1 MGFLSRLLGKEPSGN
16 TAKERLQLVLIHDR
30 SDISREVME
39 NLRQDI
45 IAVIR
50 KYMEIDESR
59 IELELEKEDRS
70 VALVANIPVVTVRRG
85 VRAAGKEPRKEK
97 GSRNG

>member
-70 VALVANIPVVTVRRG
+70 VALVANIPVKNVRRRG
-85 VRAAGKEPRKEK
+85 AAGAPK
-97 GSRNG
+97 GTKDPKHG